1 MDDSSYVES
10 LASDIHNMIV
20 SAKESGL
27 DLTQGFQ
34 STPLNGP
41 HIFLNYLF
49 ETRKRLKDAPGMP
62 ESFRRKLKKANV
74 LATIDVGKRKAG
86 IFTLCAMDKGFDE
99 DLALEDV
106 VAGMNAD
113 DVASYAE
120 MLRQVLKA
128 DLESHASKQPG
139 NA

>member
-1 MDDSSYVES
+1 MDESYVES

-27 DLTQGFQ
+27 DLNQGFQ

-49 ETRKRLKDAPGMP
+49 ETKARLKGAPGMP
-62 ESFRRKLKKANV
+62 ENFRKKLKVSNV
-74 LATIDVGKRKAG
+74 LATIDIGKTKAG
-86 IFTLCAMDKGFDE
+86 IFALCGMDKGFDQ
-99 DLALEDV
+99 DLSLEDV
-106 VAGMNAD
+106 VAGMNPAD
-113 DVASYAE
+113 VESYAQ

-128 DLESHASKQPG
+128 DLDSHTSKTPG

>member
-1 MDDSSYVES
+1 MDASYVES
-10 LASDIHNMIV
+10 LASDIHNMIL
-20 SAKESGL
+20 SAKQSGL
-27 DLTQGFQ
+27 DLSQGFQ

-49 ETRKRLKDAPGMP
+49 ETKKRLRNAPGMP
-62 ESFRRKLKKANV
+62 ESFRKKLRTANV
-74 LATIDVGKRKAG
+74 LATIDIGKRKAG
-86 IFTLCAMDKGFDE
+86 VFALCAMDKGFEE

-106 VAGMNAD
+106 VSGMNPE
-113 DVASYAE
+113 DVERYAE

-128 DLESHASKQPG
+128 DLDSHTSKETG